1 MGIIV
6 GSGSLKGVIMLKI
19 LSLDPSGTG
28 TTGICLIKTSI
39 VFQEFKSAN
48 WKEHAEYIAKIVK
61 EWKPTVV
68 LYENTNYLHQR
79 QHSGTVSLLKL
90 IGAIESLPVQ
100 RIESILVS
108 QVKDLKSKL
117 FKGIKRIYGVDFKLG
132 QGWFYSA
139 KRISLHE
146 LDALLV
152 YQLWKEQN
160 A

>member
-1 MGIIV
+1 
-6 GSGSLKGVIMLKI
+6 MLRI

-28 TTGICLIKTSI
+28 TTGVCLVKTGI

-108 QVKDLKSKL
+108 QVKDYKGKL
-117 FKGIKRIYGVDFKLG
+117 FKGVKKIPHLTFKLG

-139 KRISLHE
+139 KRISLHQ
-146 LDALLV
+146 LDAFLV
-152 YQLWKEQN
+152 YQLWKERN

>member
-1 MGIIV
+1 
-6 GSGSLKGVIMLKI
+6 MLRI
-19 LSLDPSGTG
+19 LSIDPSGTG
-28 TTGICLIKTSI
+28 TTGVCLIKTGI
-39 VFQEFKSAN
+39 IFQEFKSAN
-48 WKEHAEYIAKIVK
+48 WKEHAGYIAKIVK

-90 IGAIESLPVQ
+90 IGAIESLAVK
-100 RIESILVS
+100 RIESILVH
-108 QVKDLKSKL
+108 QVKDLKSKV
-117 FKGIKRIYGVDFKLG
+117 FKNQVQIPHLTFKLG

-146 LDALLV
+146 LDAFLV
-152 YQLWKEQN
+152 YQIWKERN

>member
-1 MGIIV
+1 
-6 GSGSLKGVIMLKI
+6 MLRI

-61 EWKPTVV
+61 EWEPSII

-90 IGAIESLPVQ
+90 IGAIESLPVK
-100 RIESILVS
+100 RIENILVS
-108 QVKDLKSKL
+108 QVKDLKSKV
-117 FKGIKRIYGVDFKLG
+117 FKNQVQIPGLTFKLG
-132 QGWFYSA
+132 QGWFYEQ
-139 KRISLHE
+139 KRISLHQ

-152 YQLWKEQN
+152 YHLWKKRN

>member
-1 MGIIV
+1 
-6 GSGSLKGVIMLKI
+6 MLRI

-61 EWKPTVV
+61 EWKPTII
-68 LYENTNYLHQR
+68 LYENTNYLHSR

-90 IGAIESLPVQ
+90 IGAIESLPVK
-100 RIESILVS
+100 RIENILVS
-108 QVKDLKSKL
+108 QVKDLKSKV
-117 FKGIKRIYGVDFKLG
+117 FKNQVQIPGLTFKLG
-132 QGWFYSA
+132 QGWFYEQ
-139 KRISLHE
+139 KRISLHQ
-146 LDALLV
+146 LDAFLV
-152 YQLWKEQN
+152 YHLWKKRN

>member
-1 MGIIV
+1 
-6 GSGSLKGVIMLKI
+6 MLRI

-28 TTGICLIKTSI
+28 TTGICLIKTGI

-48 WKEHAEYIAKIVK
+48 WKEHAKYIAKIVK

-90 IGAIESLPVQ
+90 IGAIESLPI
-100 RIESILVS
+100 RTESILVS

-139 KRISLHE
+139 KKISLHE

-152 YQLWKEQN
+152 YQLWKERN

>member
-1 MGIIV
+1 
-6 GSGSLKGVIMLKI
+6 MLKI
-19 LSLDPSGTG
+19 LALDPSGTG
-28 TTGICLIKTSI
+28 TTGICLIKTGI

-48 WKEHAEYIAKIVK
+48 WKEHAKYIAKIVK
-61 EWKPTVV
+61 EWKPNDV

-100 RIESILVS
+100 RVESILVS
-108 QVKDLKSKL
+108 QVKDLKGKL
-117 FKGIKRIYGVDFKLG
+117 FKGVKKIPDLTFKLG

-139 KRISLHE
+139 KRISLHQ
-146 LDALLV
+146 LDAFLV
-152 YQLWKEQN
+152 YHLWKERN